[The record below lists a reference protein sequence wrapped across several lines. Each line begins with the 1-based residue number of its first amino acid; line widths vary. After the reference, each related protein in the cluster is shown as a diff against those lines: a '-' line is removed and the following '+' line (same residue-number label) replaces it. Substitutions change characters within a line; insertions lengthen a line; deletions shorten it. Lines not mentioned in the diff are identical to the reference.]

1 MARHLSA
8 CLRAFGTLL
17 TGALLSGC
25 VPAPDAP
32 PYLRLI
38 DQRAFEPPSAPVT
51 GAPLALPRR
60 ALVVISYD
68 SPSDPPMA
76 ALDAA
81 VDAAYARK
89 QDVSFEILAA
99 VRPNGQPDEAI
110 QRHAIAIAHEI
121 AERGISP
128 SRIHI
133 GIAQDQGASPRELRI
148 YVL

>member
-8 CLRAFGTLL
+8 RLLIAGTLL
-17 TGALLSGC
+17 TGTLLSGC
-25 VPAPDAP
+25 VPAPDAS
-32 PYLRLI
+32 PYMRLI
-38 DQRAFEPPSAPVT
+38 DRRAFEPPSAPVT

-89 QDVSFEILAA
+89 QDVSFDILAA
-99 VRPNGQPDEAI
+99 IRPGGQPDAAI
-110 QRHAIAIAHEI
+110 QRHAIALAHEI

-128 SRIHI
+128 TRIHV

-148 YVL
+148 YVQ